1 MSDWNELVEQA
12 RSAQQRSY
20 SPYSNFRVGAA
31 LQGASG
37 KVYQGCNVENASYR
51 VTTCAEQGAIAS
63 AVASGEQQFTR
74 LAIIA
79 DSDEPA
85 APCGACRQTLV
96 EFAPDLEIYSVGRT
110 GATQRWNINELIP
123 MAFTRK
129 SLTTEQ
135 PE

>member
-51 VTTCAEQGAIAS
+51 VTTCAEQAAIAS

-79 DSDEPA
+79 DSDGPA

>member
-12 RSAQQRSY
+12 ELARERSY
-20 SPYSNFRVGAA
+20 SPYSKFRVGAA

-37 KVYQGCNVENASYR
+37 RIYPGCNIENASYR
-51 VTTCAEQGAIAS
+51 VTTCAEQSAIA
-63 AVASGEQQFTR
+63 VAITSGERAFTR
-74 LAIIA
+74 LAIVA

-96 EFAPDLEIYSVGRT
+96 EFAPELEIYSVGRT
-110 GATQRWNINELIP
+110 GATQRWNMNELIP

-129 SLTTEQ
+129 SLATGQ

>member
-20 SPYSNFRVGAA
+20 SPYSKFRVGAA
-31 LQGASG
+31 LQGVSG
-37 KVYQGCNVENASYR
+37 KVYLGCNVENASYR
-51 VTTCAEQGAIAS
+51 VTTCAEQAAIAC
-63 AVASGEQQFTR
+63 AVTAGERKFTR
-74 LAIIA
+74 IAIVA
-79 DSDEPA
+79 DSEEPA

-123 MAFTRK
+123 MAFTQK